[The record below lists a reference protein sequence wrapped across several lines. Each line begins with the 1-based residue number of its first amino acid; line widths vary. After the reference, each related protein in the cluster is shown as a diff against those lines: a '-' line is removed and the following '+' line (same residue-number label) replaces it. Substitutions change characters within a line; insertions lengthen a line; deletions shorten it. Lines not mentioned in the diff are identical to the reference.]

1 MAVLPHAAT
10 DRPETRIARCP
21 GTLLRY
27 SRCRPQGG
35 RCTCVAHPLEYEWI
49 WLYMIVL
56 TYTDWYAM
64 KGREWVKGA
73 ALTWWCLFCFT
84 LTHQRTERN
93 PGHVTKRLAF
103 FQATA
108 STVRKSKVKC
118 LKCKLSGM
126 DTSKATANIA
136 PICHQTGPVC
146 KLGTTIW
153 TCKRET
159 FRDYC
164 RSQRVSHTYLIRL
177 IQFGT
182 WSLSLSLRWFCRP
195 QLCDVFTCF
204 AEVCHVFH
212 QSAPFMTHQSSD
224 ATSWLKDSKF
234 QGFKRWC
241 NFTSMN
247 ACSWKTAERQTNS
260 RWIVVKFDSLR
271 LKRYLSRHLSKRVA
285 QVCPAM

>member
-182 WSLSLSLRWFCRP
+182 WSLSLSEVILPTTVVWCFHLLCRGMSCFP
-195 QLCDVFTCF
+195 SICSLHDSSIEWCHQLI
-204 AEVCHVFH
+204 
-212 QSAPFMTHQSSD
+212 
-224 ATSWLKDSKF
+224 K
-234 QGFKRWC
+234 GFKVPRFQTLMQFHKHEC
-241 NFTSMN
+241 LQLKNG
-247 ACSWKTAERQTNS
+247 WKAN
-260 RWIVVKFDSLR
+260 K
-271 LKRYLSRHLSKRVA
+271 
-285 QVCPAM
+285 